1 MTPDGLKDRE
11 PTVEGGRSPKKL
23 VHPDGWVRRTI
34 ADIGKVVTGST
45 PSTKNETFWNG
56 TIPFVTPADLGSMK
70 LISKTDRHVTEEG
83 LARVKEIPSGAVMV
97 TCIASIGK
105 LGISKER
112 CCTNQ
117 QINSVIPN
125 DLILSEYLYYAL
137 SFTSDV
143 LIRLAGTTAVPI
155 VNKSK
160 FLSLDFLVPR
170 VPEQRKISAILSS
183 VDDAIER
190 TQAVID
196 QVQVVK
202 RGLMQ
207 ELLTQGLPGRHT
219 RFKQTEVGE
228 IPEDWNA
235 RTIEALVISC
245 DYGTSDALTV
255 DEIGLPVLRMGNLQD
270 GGVSLEDLKYIAAE
284 KVPDE
289 LLLSEGDVLFNR
301 TNSADL
307 VGKVAV
313 FEHQRKVSF
322 ASYLLRLRVEPRQGN
337 GYWLSYLLNT
347 PELQKKL
354 RSTATPGVSQVNIS
368 RRSLLATVVP
378 VPSVE
383 EQATI
388 VSMLD
393 SIEHSIPSGCIK
405 TGLFSSPDGTLSLA
419 APSENGV
426 FDTVTP

>member
-1 MTPDGLKDRE
+1 MVDERPRFARLKSIATIRPGVNKPKEAMGSGVRYVTVQDLYDGTSVNPMSLPRVELSGIEIEKFCLKPGDIVICKSSVKRE
-11 PTVEGGRSPKKL
+11 GIGYASRFLGCPEPVAHSGFTACVRSRPE
-23 VHPDGWVRRTI
+23 
-34 ADIGKVVTGST
+34 VVFSD
-45 PSTKNETFWNG
+45 FL
-56 TIPFVTPADLGSMK
+56 F
-70 LISKTDRHVTEEG
+70 H
-83 LARVKEIPSGAVMV
+83 
-97 TCIASIGK
+97 
-105 LGISKER
+105 
-112 CCTNQ
+112 
-117 QINSVIPN
+117 
-125 DLILSEYLYYAL
+125 AL
-137 SFTSDV
+137 RWSQTRQW
-143 LIRLAGTTAVPI
+143 LIRYSQQSAITNLNRSLMEAIPVPLI
-155 VNKSK
+155 P
-160 FLSLDFLVPR
+160 L
-170 VPEQRKISAILSS
+170 PEQRKIAAILSS
-183 VDDAIER
+183 VDDAIEK

-207 ELLTQGLPGRHT
+207 ELLTRGLPGRHT
-219 RFKQTEVGE
+219 RFKQTEIGE
-228 IPEDWNA
+228 IPEDWDA
-235 RTIEALVISC
+235 RSIDALVISC
-245 DYGTSDALTV
+245 DYGTSDALRN
-255 DEIGLPVLRMGNLQD
+255 DGIGVPVLRMGNLQD
-270 GGVSLEDLKYIAAE
+270 GRVSLEDVKYIAAD

-289 LLLSEGDVLFNR
+289 FLLSEGDVLFNR

-307 VGKVAV
+307 VGKVAA

-393 SIEHSIPSGCIK
+393 SIEQRIETEKNRVDQLTAIK
-405 TGLFSSPDGTLSLA
+405 SALMSVLLTGELR
-419 APSENGV
+419 
-426 FDTVTP
+426 VTPDTEAA